1 LLSFFKKLFRCL
13 ERTLDRKNGVGD
25 RLILSSSITSVFIG
39 DASMKKF
46 IIGFSAFVLS
56 IATAI
61 VPASTSS
68 AQSYTFD
75 LSGFDMTSTLISFPS
90 PITAGPGIITGIDY
104 NFSFTAANGSWL
116 RELQIELAAP
126 GATQNDTVNSAGQQ
140 VAWQFV
146 TPSNA
151 GTLIW
156 GTPHPEAPGFAPD
169 INMGGASAPG
179 TLDFSGT
186 GESLLNGYSWLTAGD
201 FRLRFADSWNDG
213 PSQGSFNA
221 GSFITIHT
229 IPEPGSLACLSIA
242 AMAGILRRRR

>member
-1 LLSFFKKLFRCL
+1 
-13 ERTLDRKNGVGD
+13 
-25 RLILSSSITSVFIG
+25 
-39 DASMKKF
+39 MKKF

-75 LSGFDMTSTLISFPS
+75 LTGFNMSSTLISFTN
-90 PITAGPGIITGIDY
+90 PISAGPGIITGIDY

-116 RELQIELAAP
+116 RELQVELAAP
-126 GATQNDTVNSAGQQ
+126 GATQNNTTNSAGQQ
-140 VAWQFV
+140 IAWQFV

-156 GTPHPEAPGFAPD
+156 GTPHGEAPGFAPD
-169 INMGGASAPG
+169 INMGGASGPG
-179 TLDFSGT
+179 TLSFSG
-186 GESLLNGYSWLTAGD
+186 SASQLNGYSWLSPGD
-201 FRLRFADSWNDG
+201 FRLRFADSFNDG

-221 GSFITIHT
+221 GSFVTIHT
-229 IPEPGSLACLSIA
+229 AAIPEPGSLAGLSLV
-242 AMAGILRRRR
+242 AMVGFLRRRR